1 MDTTSGQPFGLTE
14 ADALR
19 RLKQDG
25 PNELPRKPPRSVWRI
40 AFQVIREP
48 MFLLLLAA
56 GVIYLFLGDWV
67 EAVMLLGAVLATAM
81 ISIVQEKRTDNVLAT
96 LRDLANPHA
105 LVIRGGQQKRIAGSE
120 VVCDD
125 VIVLAEGDRIAADAK
140 LLSGNNLQVDESLLT
155 GESVA
160 VDKLWVS
167 GEDTPTVFSGS
178 LVVRGHGLA
187 QVFATG
193 INSELGKI
201 GKALGDIPEEPTRL
215 HAQTR
220 QLVKLFGTIGLT
232 LSVLVVLFYGL
243 LWGDWLAGAL
253 SGITLAMAI
262 LPEEFPLILT
272 FFMAMGAWRISKHQ
286 VLTRQNATIETLGSA
301 TVLCTDKTGTL
312 TLNRMAVAELRVV
325 GQAGQVGHIWQAGA
339 DGKTKLPDLPDLHHL
354 LEYAMLASES
364 RPTDPMERAII
375 ELGTEQLQGT
385 ERLHPDWVLAHE
397 YGLSPELLAMTHVW
411 ASTST
416 STSASLTTHL
426 IAAKGAP
433 ETIID
438 LCHVSPALAA
448 ELGEV
453 VNIMAA
459 EGLRVLGV
467 AKATFAGT
475 DWPAGQH
482 DFDFELV
489 GLLGL
494 ADPLRDSVPKAVA
507 QCQSASIR
515 VMMIT
520 GDYPVTALAIARQA
534 GIVGE
539 QDDERH
545 VVMAGDELA
554 ALSEPELA
562 KRVRQVKVFARI
574 KPAQK
579 LAIVNALKNA
589 GEVVAMTGDGVND
602 APALKA
608 AHIGIAMGQRG
619 TDVAREAAAMVLLDD
634 DFGAIVKTIA
644 QGRQIYDNIRK
655 ALAFVVSV
663 HVPIAGLVFLPML
676 FGWPILLF
684 PAHVAFFELVID
696 PSCSFVFEAEEAE
709 PDLMQRPPRPTDAAL
724 FGNQQLFSSA
734 MQGLMVL
741 GSLLALDYGLRQFGI
756 EQDELR
762 AASFIAMMMGS
773 LLLVWLD
780 LKSARGNSQAHR
792 KPSRGFLVAVFG
804 TGVTLLL
811 VNTIPVLQDLFKFAT
826 LSPTALGL
834 AFASGLV
841 SYVLVLMVR
850 RLTIFKVT

>member
-1 MDTTSGQPFGLTE
+1 MDISSGLSE
-14 ADALR
+14 AEALR
-19 RLKQDG
+19 RLTQDG
-25 PNELPRKPPRSVWRI
+25 ANELPSTPARPLWRI
-40 AFQVIREP
+40 AFQVVREP

-67 EAVMLLGAVLATAM
+67 EAVMLLGAVVATAT
-81 ISIVQEKRTDNVLAT
+81 ISIVQEKRTDNVLAS
-96 LRDLANPHA
+96 LRDLASPRA
-105 LVIRGGQQKRIAGSE
+105 LVIRDGQQKRIAGSE
-120 VVCDD
+120 VVCGDL
-125 VIVLAEGDRIAADAK
+125 IVLAEGDRIPADARVI
-140 LLSGNNLQVDESLLT
+140 SGNNLQVDESLLT

-160 VDKLWVS
+160 VDKLWGA
-167 GEDTPTVFSGS
+167 GEDAPCVFSGS

-243 LWGDWLAGAL
+243 QRGDWLAGAL

-286 VLTRQNATIETLGSA
+286 VLTRQSATIETLGSA

-312 TLNRMAVAELRVV
+312 TLNRMALAELRANGTI
-325 GQAGQVGHIWQAGA
+325 GQSDHVWQAGV
-339 DGKTKLPDLPDLHHL
+339 DCKTQSPVQPELLEL

-364 RPTDPMERAII
+364 RPTDPMERAIM
-375 ELGTEQLQGT
+375 ELGKQHLKGT
-385 ERLHPDWVLAHE
+385 ERLHPDWVLDHE
-397 YGLSPELLAMTHVW
+397 YGLSPELLAMTQVW
-411 ASTST
+411 KSTNHD
-416 STSASLTTHL
+416 THL
-426 IAAKGAP
+426 VAAKGAP
-433 ETIID
+433 ETIME
-438 LCHVSPALAA
+438 LCHLDAA
-448 ELGEV
+448 RSAEV
-453 VNIMAA
+453 QMTINAMAA

-467 AKATFAGT
+467 AKATFTGT

-482 DFDFELV
+482 DFDFKLV

-494 ADPLRDSVPKAVA
+494 ADPLRDSVPNAVA
-507 QCQSASIR
+507 QCQGAGIR

-534 GIVGE
+534 GIVNAL
-539 QDDERH
+539 DDERR

-562 KRVRQVKVFARI
+562 KRVHEVKVFARI

-579 LAIVNALKNA
+579 LAIVNALKLG

-644 QGRQIYDNIRK
+644 QGRQIYGNIRK

-676 FGWPILLF
+676 FGWPILLL

-709 PDLMQRPPRPTDAAL
+709 ADLMQRPPRPTDAAL
-724 FGNQQLFSSA
+724 FGHQQLLSSA
-734 MQGLMVL
+734 LQGLMVL

-756 EQDELR
+756 GQDELR
-762 AASFIAMMMGS
+762 AASFVAMMMGS
-773 LLLVWLD
+773 LLLVWLN
-780 LKSARGNSQAHR
+780 LKSRKSHGQTHR
-792 KPSRGFLVAVFG
+792 KPSRGFLLALFG
-804 TGVTLLL
+804 TGLTLLL
-811 VNTIPVLQDLFKFAT
+811 INTVPVLQSLFKFAT

-834 AFASGLV
+834 AFASVLL

-850 RLTIFKVT
+850 SFKITKAA

>member
-1 MDTTSGQPFGLTE
+1 MDTPSGLTE
-14 ADALR
+14 VEALA
-19 RLKQDG
+19 RLRQDG
-25 PNELPRKPPRSVWRI
+25 PNELPRKPPRSVWLI

-56 GVIYLFLGDWV
+56 GGIYLFLGDWV
-67 EAVMLLGAVLATAM
+67 EAVMLLGAVVATAM
-81 ISIVQEKRTDNVLAT
+81 ISIVQEKRTDNVLES
-96 LRDLANPHA
+96 LRDLASPRA
-105 LVIRGGQQKRIAGSE
+105 LVIRDGLQKRIAGSQ
-120 VVCDD
+120 VVCGDL
-125 VIVLAEGDRIAADAK
+125 IVLAEGDRIPADAHI
-140 LLSGNNLQVDESLLT
+140 LSSNNLQVDESLLT

-160 VDKLWVS
+160 VDKLWAS
-167 GEDTPTVFSGS
+167 GEDAPPVFSGS

-220 QLVKLFGTIGLT
+220 QLVKLFGTMGLVP
-232 LSVLVVLFYGL
+232 SVLVVLFYGL
-243 LWGDWLAGAL
+243 QRGDWLAGAL

-272 FFMAMGAWRISKHQ
+272 FFMAMGAWRISRHQ
-286 VLTRQNATIETLGSA
+286 VLTRQSATIETLGSA

-312 TLNRMAVAELRVV
+312 TLNRMAVAELHTNSQS
-325 GQAGQVGHIWQAGA
+325 GQSEHVWQASV
-339 DGKTKLPDLPDLHHL
+339 DSETMPTDLHEL
-354 LEYAMLASES
+354 LEYAILASES
-364 RPTDPMERAII
+364 RPTDPMERAIM
-375 ELGTEQLQGT
+375 ELGEKHLQGT
-385 ERLHPDWVLAHE
+385 ERLHPEWVLAHE

-411 ASTST
+411 ESKSHAS
-416 STSASLTTHL
+416 HL

-433 ETIID
+433 ETIMD
-438 LCHVSPALAA
+438 LCHLSTDRSAGVRLTINA
-448 ELGEV
+448 
-453 VNIMAA
+453 MAA

-467 AKATFAGT
+467 AKATFMGT

-482 DFDFELV
+482 DFDFEFL

-507 QCQSASIR
+507 ECQSAGIR
-515 VMMIT
+515 VKMIT

-534 GIVGE
+534 GIVDT
-539 QDDERH
+539 QDDERL

-554 ALSEPELA
+554 ALSEDELA
-562 KRVRQVKVFARI
+562 KRVREVKVFARI

-579 LAIVNALKNA
+579 LAIVNALKKD

-619 TDVAREAAAMVLLDD
+619 TDVAREAASMVLLED

-709 PDLMQRPPRPTDAAL
+709 SDLMQRPPRPTDAAL
-724 FGNQQLFSSA
+724 FGHQQLFSSA
-734 MQGLMVL
+734 VQGLVVL
-741 GSLLALDYGLRQFGI
+741 GSLLALDYSLREFGI
-756 EQDELR
+756 GQDELR
-762 AASFIAMMMGS
+762 AASFVAMMLGS
-773 LLLVWLD
+773 LLLVWLN
-780 LKSARGNSQAHR
+780 LKSKKSNGQAHG
-792 KPSRGFLVAVFG
+792 KPSRGFLLAVFG
-804 TGVTLLL
+804 TGLTLLL
-811 VNTIPVLQDLFKFAT
+811 INTVPVLQGLFKFAM

-834 AFASGLV
+834 ALTSGLL
-841 SYVLVLMVR
+841 SYVLVLLVR
-850 RLTIFKVT
+850 RSKIFTAI

>member
-1 MDTTSGQPFGLTE
+1 MDSSSGTSSDSTSGLTE
-14 ADALR
+14 TEAQS
-19 RLKQDG
+19 RLKRDG
-25 PNELPRKPPRSVWRI
+25 PNELPRTPPRTVWRI

-67 EAVMLLGAVLATAM
+67 EAVMLLGAVVATAM
-81 ISIVQEKRTDNVLAT
+81 ISIVQEKRTDKVLES
-96 LRDLANPHA
+96 LRDLASPRA
-105 LVIRGGQQKRIAGSE
+105 LVIRDRQQKRIAGSQ
-120 VVCDD
+120 VVCGDR
-125 VIVLAEGDRIAADAK
+125 IVLAEGDRVPADAQV
-140 LLSGNNLQVDESLLT
+140 LSGNNLQVDESLLT

-160 VDKLWVS
+160 VDKLWAA
-167 GEDTPTVFSGS
+167 GEDAPPVFSGS

-187 QVFATG
+187 LVFATG
-193 INSELGKI
+193 SNSELGKI

-220 QLVKLFGTIGLT
+220 QLVKLFGTMGLL

-243 LWGDWLAGAL
+243 QRGDWLAGAL

-286 VLTRQNATIETLGSA
+286 VLTRQSATIETLGSA

-312 TLNRMAVAELRVV
+312 TLNRMAVAELRTI
-325 GQAGQVGHIWQAGA
+325 GQIGHVWQAGA
-339 DGKTKLPDLPDLHHL
+339 DSKTMLPDLPDLHQL

-364 RPTDPMERAII
+364 RPTDPMERAIM
-375 ELGTEQLQGT
+375 ELGGQHLQGT
-385 ERLHPDWVLAHE
+385 DRLHPEWVLAHE

-411 ASTST
+411 ESKSHV
-416 STSASLTTHL
+416 SHL

-433 ETIID
+433 ETIME
-438 LCHVSPALAA
+438 LCHLDAA
-448 ELGEV
+448 RSAEV
-453 VNIMAA
+453 RLTINAMAA

-467 AKATFAGT
+467 AKATFTGT

-507 QCQSASIR
+507 QCQGAGIR

-520 GDYPVTALAIARQA
+520 GDYPLTALAIARQA
-534 GIVGE
+534 GIVQT

-545 VVMAGDELA
+545 IVMAGDELA
-554 ALSEPELA
+554 ALSESELA
-562 KRVRQVKVFARI
+562 KRVGQVKVFARI

-579 LAIVNALKNA
+579 LAIVNALKHA

-619 TDVAREAAAMVLLDD
+619 TDVAREAAAMVLLED

-696 PSCSFVFEAEEAE
+696 PSCSFVFEAEDAEA
-709 PDLMQRPPRPTDAAL
+709 DLMQRPPRPTDAAL
-724 FGNQQLFSSA
+724 FGHQQLFSSVL
-734 MQGLMVL
+734 QGLVVL
-741 GSLLALDYGLRQFGI
+741 GSLLGLDYGLRQFGI
-756 EQDELR
+756 AQDELR
-762 AASFIAMMMGS
+762 AASFVAMMMGS
-773 LLLVWLD
+773 LLLVWLN
-780 LKSARGNSQAHR
+780 LKSTRGNVQAHH
-792 KPSRGFLVAVFG
+792 KPSRGFLLAVGG
-804 TGVTLLL
+804 TGLTLLL
-811 VNTIPVLQDLFKFAT
+811 INTVPVLQGLFKFAT

-834 AFASGLV
+834 AFASGLL
-841 SYVLVLMVR
+841 SYVLVLLVR
-850 RLTIFKVT
+850 SWKLTKAT

>member
-1 MDTTSGQPFGLTE
+1 MDTSSGTTDSASGLTE
-14 ADALR
+14 AEALR
-19 RLKQDG
+19 RWKQNG
-25 PNELPRKPPRSVWRI
+25 PNELPRKPPRAVWRI

-56 GVIYLFLGDWV
+56 GMIYLFLGDWV
-67 EAVMLLGAVLATAM
+67 EALMLLGAVVATAM

-105 LVIRGGQQKRIAGSE
+105 LVIREGQQKRIAGSE
-120 VVCDD
+120 VVCGD
-125 VIVLAEGDRIAADAK
+125 VIVLAEGDRIPADAQV
-140 LLSGNNLQVDESLLT
+140 LSGNNLQVDESLLT

-160 VDKLWVS
+160 VDKLWAA
-167 GEDTPTVFSGS
+167 GADAPPVFSGS

-220 QLVKLFGTIGLT
+220 QLVKLFGSIGFT

-243 LWGDWLAGAL
+243 QRGDWLAGAL

-286 VLTRQNATIETLGSA
+286 VLTRQSATIETLGSA

-312 TLNRMAVAELRVV
+312 TLNRMALAELRTNPQV
-325 GQAGQVGHIWQAGA
+325 GQSGQVWQAGS
-339 DGKTKLPDLPDLHHL
+339 DGKTTSAVLLELHEL

-364 RPTDPMERAII
+364 RPTDPMERAIM
-375 ELGTEQLQGT
+375 ELGGQQLKGT

-411 ASTST
+411 KSTNNASPVV
-416 STSASLTTHL
+416 
-426 IAAKGAP
+426 AAKGAP
-433 ETIID
+433 ETIIE
-438 LCHVSPALAA
+438 LCHVSPALA
-448 ELGEV
+448 EEV
-453 VNIMAA
+453 RQTVNTMAA

-467 AKATFAGT
+467 AKATFTGT

-494 ADPLRDSVPKAVA
+494 VDPLRASVPQAVA
-507 QCQSASIR
+507 QCQSAGIR

-534 GIVGE
+534 GIVDA
-539 QDDERH
+539 QDDECR

-554 ALSEPELA
+554 ALSESELA
-562 KRVRQVKVFARI
+562 KRVREVKVFARI

-579 LAIVNALKNA
+579 LAIVNALKKD

-663 HVPIAGLVFLPML
+663 HVPIAGLVFLPL
-676 FGWPILLF
+676 LLGWPVLLF

-696 PSCSFVFEAEEAE
+696 PSCSFVFESEEAE
-709 PDLMQRPPRPTDAAL
+709 SDLMQRLPRPTDAAL
-724 FGNQQLFSSA
+724 FGRQQLFSSA
-734 MQGLMVL
+734 LQGLMVL
-741 GSLLALDYGLRQFGI
+741 GSLLALDYALRQFGI
-756 EQDELR
+756 DQNELR
-762 AASFIAMMMGS
+762 AASFVAMMLGS

-780 LKSARGNSQAHR
+780 LKSKRSNGQAHR
-792 KPSRGFLVAVFG
+792 KPSKGFLLVVFG
-804 TGVTLLL
+804 TGLTLLL
-811 VNTIPVLQDLFKFAT
+811 INTVPVLQGLFKFAT

-834 AFASGLV
+834 AFASGLL
-841 SYVLVLMVR
+841 SYVLVLLVR
-850 RLTIFKVT
+850 RLLIFKSA

>member
-1 MDTTSGQPFGLTE
+1 MQNDHMDTYSGLSETE
-14 ADALR
+14 AQSRLR
-19 RLKQDG
+19 QDG
-25 PNELPRKPPRSVWRI
+25 PNELPRTPPRSVWRI

-48 MFLLLLAA
+48 MFMLLLAA

-67 EAVMLLGAVLATAM
+67 EAAMLLGAVVATAM
-81 ISIVQEKRTDNVLAT
+81 ISIVQEKRTDNVLES
-96 LRDLANPHA
+96 LRDLASPRA
-105 LVIRGGQQKRIAGSE
+105 LVIRDGQQKRIAGSQ
-120 VVCDD
+120 VVCGD
-125 VIVLAEGDRIAADAK
+125 VIVLAEGDRIPADAQV
-140 LLSGNNLQVDESLLT
+140 LSANNLQVDESLLT

-160 VDKLWVS
+160 VDKLWAAGDKAPS
-167 GEDTPTVFSGS
+167 VFSGS

-220 QLVKLFGTIGLT
+220 QLVKLFGTMGLM

-243 LWGDWLAGAL
+243 QRGDWLAGAL

-286 VLTRQNATIETLGSA
+286 VLTRQSATIETLGSA

-312 TLNRMAVAELRVV
+312 TLNRMAVAELRT
-325 GQAGQVGHIWQAGA
+325 AGQIEHVWQASAGSQ
-339 DGKTKLPDLPDLHHL
+339 TLPSDLHEL

-364 RPTDPMERAII
+364 RPTDPMERAIM
-375 ELGTEQLQGT
+375 ELGGQYLQGT
-385 ERLHPDWVLAHE
+385 EHLHPEWVLVHE

-411 ASTST
+411 ASTSH
-416 STSASLTTHL
+416 ASHL

-433 ETIID
+433 ETIIE
-438 LCHVSPALAA
+438 LCHLTATMAA
-448 ELGEV
+448 DVRET
-453 VNIMAA
+453 VNAMAA

-467 AKATFAGT
+467 AKTTFAGT
-475 DWPAGQH
+475 DWPEGQH

-494 ADPLRDSVPKAVA
+494 ADPLRPSVPKAVA
-507 QCQSASIR
+507 QCQSAGIR

-534 GIVGE
+534 GIVNV

-545 VVMAGDELA
+545 VVMAGDELT
-554 ALSEPELA
+554 ALNESELA
-562 KRVRQVKVFARI
+562 KRVSQVKVFARI

-579 LAIVNALKNA
+579 LAIVNALKKT

-634 DFGAIVKTIA
+634 DFGAIVKSIA

-655 ALAFVVSV
+655 ALAFIVSV

-676 FGWPILLF
+676 FGWPVLLF

-709 PDLMQRPPRPTDAAL
+709 SDLMQRPPRPTDAAL
-724 FGNQQLFSSA
+724 FGHQQLFSSA
-734 MQGLMVL
+734 LQGLMVL
-741 GSLLALDYGLRQFGI
+741 GSLLTLDYGLRQFGI
-756 EQDELR
+756 GQDELR
-762 AASFIAMMMGS
+762 AASFVAMMMGS
-773 LLLVWLD
+773 LLLVWLN
-780 LKSARGNSQAHR
+780 LKSRKKKSNAKAHR
-792 KPSRGFLVAVFG
+792 KPSRGFLLALFG
-804 TGVTLLL
+804 TGLTLLL
-811 VNTIPVLQDLFKFAT
+811 INTVPVLQGLFKFASLT
-826 LSPTALGL
+826 PTALGL
-834 AFASGLV
+834 AFASGLL
-841 SYVLVLMVR
+841 SYVLVLLVR
-850 RLTIFKVT
+850 RWT

>member
-1 MDTTSGQPFGLTE
+1 MDTSSDLTPDSSSGLTE
-14 ADALR
+14 TEAQS
-19 RLKQDG
+19 RLKKDG
-25 PNELPRKPPRSVWRI
+25 PNELQRTPPRPVWRI

-56 GVIYLFLGDWV
+56 GLIYLFLGDWV
-67 EAVMLLGAVLATAM
+67 EAVMLLSAVVATAM
-81 ISIVQEKRTDNVLAT
+81 ISIVQEKRTDNVLAS
-96 LRDLANPHA
+96 LRDLASPRA
-105 LVIRGGQQKRIAGSE
+105 LVIRDGQQKRIAGSQ
-120 VVCDD
+120 VVCGD
-125 VIVLAEGDRIAADAK
+125 VIVLAEGDRIPADAQV
-140 LLSGNNLQVDESLLT
+140 LSGNNLQVDESLLT

-160 VDKLWVS
+160 VDKLWAS
-167 GEDTPTVFSGS
+167 GEDAPAVFSGS

-220 QLVKLFGTIGLT
+220 QLVKLFGAIGLT

-243 LWGDWLAGAL
+243 QRGDWLAGAL

-286 VLTRQNATIETLGSA
+286 VLTRQSATIETLGSA

-312 TLNRMAVAELRVV
+312 TLNRMALAELRANSHV
-325 GQAGQVGHIWQAGA
+325 WQAGA
-339 DGKTKLPDLPDLHHL
+339 DGKTMPPDLHEL

-364 RPTDPMERAII
+364 RPTDPMERAIM
-375 ELGTEQLQGT
+375 ELGGQHLQGT
-385 ERLHPDWVLAHE
+385 ERLHPEWVLAHE

-411 ASTST
+411 ASTT
-416 STSASLTTHL
+416 QASHL

-433 ETIID
+433 ETIIE
-438 LCHVSPALAA
+438 LCHLSADRSA
-448 ELGEV
+448 EVRLTI
-453 VNIMAA
+453 NAMAA

-494 ADPLRDSVPKAVA
+494 ADPLRASVPKAVA
-507 QCQSASIR
+507 QCQGAGIR

-534 GIVGE
+534 GIVNE
-539 QDDERH
+539 QDDERR

-554 ALSEPELA
+554 ALSESELA
-562 KRVRQVKVFARI
+562 KRVSQVKVFARI

-579 LAIVNALKNA
+579 LAIVNALKNG

-709 PDLMQRPPRPTDAAL
+709 ADLMQRPPRPTDAAL
-724 FGNQQLFSSA
+724 FGHQQLLSSA
-734 MQGLMVL
+734 LQGLMVL

-756 EQDELR
+756 GQDELR
-762 AASFIAMMMGS
+762 AASFVAMMLGS
-773 LLLVWLD
+773 LLLVWLN
-780 LKSARGNSQAHR
+780 LKSRKSHGQTHR
-792 KPSRGFLVAVFG
+792 KPSRGFLLAVFG
-804 TGVTLLL
+804 TGLTLLL
-811 VNTIPVLQDLFKFAT
+811 VNTVPVLQSLFKFAT

-834 AFASGLV
+834 AFASGLL
-841 SYVLVLMVR
+841 SYVLVLLVR
-850 RLTIFKVT
+850 RWT

>member
-1 MDTTSGQPFGLTE
+1 MRLLT
-14 ADALR
+14 
-19 RLKQDG
+19 QDG
-25 PNELPRKPPRSVWRI
+25 PNELPHKPPRSVWRI

-56 GVIYLFLGDWV
+56 GLIYLFLGDWV
-67 EAVMLLGAVLATAM
+67 EALMLLGAVVATAM
-81 ISIVQEKRTDNVLAT
+81 ISIVQEKRTDKVLAS
-96 LRDLANPHA
+96 LRDLASPQA
-105 LVIRGGQQKRIAGSE
+105 LVIRDGQQKRIAGSK
-120 VVCDD
+120 VVCGD
-125 VIVLAEGDRIAADAK
+125 VIVLAEGDRIPADAQI
-140 LLSGNNLQVDESLLT
+140 LSGNNLQVDESLLT

-160 VDKLWVS
+160 VDKLWASDVDAPS
-167 GEDTPTVFSGS
+167 VFSGS
-178 LVVRGHGLA
+178 LVVHGHGLA
-187 QVFATG
+187 LVFATG
-193 INSELGKI
+193 SNSELGKI

-220 QLVKLFGTIGLT
+220 QLVKLFGTMGLA
-232 LSVLVVLFYGL
+232 LSLLVVLFYGL
-243 LWGDWLAGAL
+243 QRGDWLAGAL

-286 VLTRQNATIETLGSA
+286 VLTRQSATIETLGSA

-312 TLNRMAVAELRVV
+312 TMNRMALAELR
-325 GQAGQVGHIWQAGA
+325 GIRQAGQVGQMAHVWQASS
-339 DGKTKLPDLPDLHHL
+339 DSKTPSPVLPELHEL

-364 RPTDPMERAII
+364 RPTDPMERAIV
-375 ELGTEQLQGT
+375 ELGGQHLQGT
-385 ERLHPDWVLAHE
+385 ERLHPEWVLAHE
-397 YGLSPELLAMTHVW
+397 YGLSPELLAMTQVW
-411 ASTST
+411 KSTSH
-416 STSASLTTHL
+416 ASHL

-438 LCHVSPALAA
+438 LCHLSPALAA
-448 ELGEV
+448 DVREA
-453 VNIMAA
+453 VNAMAT
-459 EGLRVLGV
+459 EGLRVLSV
-467 AKATFAGT
+467 AKATFTGT

-494 ADPLRDSVPKAVA
+494 ADPLRASVPRAVV
-507 QCQSASIR
+507 QCQDAGIR

-562 KRVRQVKVFARI
+562 KRVSQVKVFARI

-579 LAIVNALKNA
+579 LAIVNALKKG

-724 FGNQQLFSSA
+724 FGHQQLFSSA
-734 MQGLMVL
+734 LQGLMVL
-741 GSLLALDYGLRQFGI
+741 GSLLALNYTLRQFGI
-756 EQDELR
+756 AQDEVR
-762 AASFIAMMMGS
+762 AASFVAMMLGS
-773 LLLVWLD
+773 LLLVWLN
-780 LKSARGNSQAHR
+780 LKSRGGNGRAHR
-792 KPSRGFLVAVFG
+792 KPSRGFLLAVFG
-804 TGVTLLL
+804 TGLTLLL
-811 VNTIPVLQDLFKFAT
+811 INTVPVLQGLFKFAT
-826 LSPTALGL
+826 LSPTVLGL
-834 AFASGLV
+834 TFASGLL
-841 SYVLVLMVR
+841 SYVLVLLVR
-850 RLTIFKVT
+850 RCKIFKAT

>member
-1 MDTTSGQPFGLTE
+1 MDISSGLSE
-14 ADALR
+14 VEALR
-19 RLKQDG
+19 RLTQDG
-25 PNELPRKPPRSVWRI
+25 ANELPRKPPRPLWRI

-67 EAVMLLGAVLATAM
+67 EAVMLLGAVVATAM
-81 ISIVQEKRTDNVLAT
+81 ISIVQEKRTDKVLES
-96 LRDLANPHA
+96 LRDLASPRA
-105 LVIRGGQQKRIAGSE
+105 LVIRDGQQKRIAGSQ
-120 VVCDD
+120 VVCGD
-125 VIVLAEGDRIAADAK
+125 VIVLAEGDRIPADARV
-140 LLSGNNLQVDESLLT
+140 LSGNNLQVDESLLT

-160 VDKLWVS
+160 VDKLWAA
-167 GEDTPTVFSGS
+167 GEEAPSVFSGS

-220 QLVKLFGTIGLT
+220 QLVKLFGSIGLT

-243 LWGDWLAGAL
+243 QRGDWLAGAL

-286 VLTRQNATIETLGSA
+286 VLTRQSATIETLGSA

-312 TLNRMAVAELRVV
+312 TLNRMALAELRANGKM
-325 GQAGQVGHIWQAGA
+325 GQSDHVWQSGA
-339 DGKTKLPDLPDLHHL
+339 DSKTPSPVLPELHEL

-364 RPTDPMERAII
+364 RPTDPMERAIM
-375 ELGTEQLQGT
+375 ELGEQHLQGT
-385 ERLHPDWVLAHE
+385 ERLHPEWVLAHE

-411 ASTST
+411 KSKNHAN
-416 STSASLTTHL
+416 HL

-433 ETIID
+433 ETILE
-438 LCHVSPALAA
+438 LCHLDAA
-448 ELGEV
+448 RSAEV
-453 VNIMAA
+453 RLTVNAMAA

-467 AKATFAGT
+467 AKATFTGT

-507 QCQSASIR
+507 QCQGAGIR

-534 GIVGE
+534 GIVNA
-539 QDDERH
+539 QDDERR
-545 VVMAGDELA
+545 VVMAGDELV

-562 KRVRQVKVFARI
+562 KRVREVKVFARI

-579 LAIVNALKNA
+579 LAIVNALKLG

-619 TDVAREAAAMVLLDD
+619 TDVAREASAMVLLDD

-709 PDLMQRPPRPTDAAL
+709 SDLMQRPPRPTDAAL
-724 FGNQQLFSSA
+724 FGHQQLLSSTL
-734 MQGLMVL
+734 QGLVVL
-741 GSLLALDYGLRQFGI
+741 GSLLTLNQALHQLGI
-756 EQDELR
+756 AQDELR
-762 AASFIAMMMGS
+762 AASFVAMMLGS
-773 LLLVWLD
+773 LLLVWLN
-780 LKSARGNSQAHR
+780 LKSTRGNGQTNR
-792 KPSRGFLVAVFG
+792 KPSRGFLLAVFG
-804 TGVTLLL
+804 TGLTLLL
-811 VNTIPVLQDLFKFAT
+811 INTVPVLQGLFKFAT

-834 AFASGLV
+834 AFASGLL
-841 SYVLVLMVR
+841 SYGLVLLVR
-850 RLTIFKVT
+850 SWKITKAT

>member
-1 MDTTSGQPFGLTE
+1 MDTSSGTSDSASGLSETE
-14 ADALR
+14 ALR
-19 RLKQDG
+19 RLNQDG

-67 EAVMLLGAVLATAM
+67 EAVMLLGAVVATAM

-105 LVIRGGQQKRIAGSE
+105 LVIRDGQQKRIPGSE
-120 VVCDD
+120 VVCGD
-125 VIVLAEGDRIAADAK
+125 VIVLAEGDRIPADAQV
-140 LLSGNNLQVDESLLT
+140 LSGNNLQVDESLLT

-160 VDKLWVS
+160 VDKLWVA
-167 GEDTPTVFSGS
+167 GADAPPVFSGS

-243 LWGDWLAGAL
+243 QRGDWLAGAL

-272 FFMAMGAWRISKHQ
+272 FFMAMGAWRISKHK
-286 VLTRQNATIETLGSA
+286 VLTRQSATIETLGSA

-312 TLNRMAVAELRVV
+312 TLNRMAVAELRTS
-325 GQAGQVGHIWQAGA
+325 GQSEHVWQSSA
-339 DGKTKLPDLPDLHHL
+339 DSNALPPELHEL

-364 RPTDPMERAII
+364 RPTDPMERAIM
-375 ELGTEQLQGT
+375 ELGEEQLKGT
-385 ERLHPDWVLAHE
+385 RRLHPDLTLAHE

-411 ASTST
+411 TST
-416 STSASLTTHL
+416 SNDSHL

-433 ETIID
+433 ETIIE
-438 LCHVSPALAA
+438 LCHLSADRAA
-448 ELGEV
+448 EVQLTI
-453 VNIMAA
+453 NAMAA

-467 AKATFAGT
+467 AKASFTGT

-494 ADPLRDSVPKAVA
+494 ADPLRESVPKAVA
-507 QCQSASIR
+507 ECQSAGIR

-520 GDYPVTALAIARQA
+520 GDYPLTALAIARQA
-534 GIVGE
+534 GIVGA

-554 ALSEPELA
+554 ALSESELA
-562 KRVRQVKVFARI
+562 KRVSQVKVFARI

-579 LAIVNALKNA
+579 LAIVNALKHA

-619 TDVAREAAAMVLLDD
+619 TDVAREAAAMVLMDD

-709 PDLMQRPPRPTDAAL
+709 LDLMQRPPRPTDAAL
-724 FGNQQLFSSA
+724 FGHQQLFSSA
-734 MQGLMVL
+734 LQGLMVL
-741 GSLLALDYGLRQFGI
+741 GSLLALDYALRQFGI
-756 EQDELR
+756 GQNELR
-762 AASFIAMMMGS
+762 AASFVAMMMGS

-780 LKSARGNSQAHR
+780 LKSKRSNGQAHR
-792 KPSRGFLVAVFG
+792 KPSRGFLLALFG
-804 TGVTLLL
+804 TGLTLLL
-811 VNTIPVLQDLFKFAT
+811 VNTVPVLQDLFKFAT

-834 AFASGLV
+834 AFASGLL
-841 SYVLVLMVR
+841 SYVLVRLVR
-850 RLTIFKVT
+850 RWT